1 MYNSDSNLNDIS
13 SNEENELC
21 QEEECYE
28 PATHEINQIFYCEKH
43 YIINNI
49 SSESED
55 NLNYN
60 DFEDLTEEYNMYF
73 NNDKDINKDTLSNKN
88 LYLNSDEDINNDTL
102 SDENLYLNSDEDT
115 SDDTLSD
122 ENLYLNY
129 YIDKNSDKFLDWIKV
144 YNIDYHLINND
155 NDEKGNYYDFTSL
168 DNSTFIGYQL
178 FENGRLYKWIQ
189 DDIGSKIMVIL
200 EKNKILIS
208 LKNLDTEE
216 LYVKVISYNDWI
228 KEDTIKTD
236 KYEINKVNLPS
247 IKIEF

>member
-28 PATHEINQIFYCEKH
+28 PSTHEINQIFYCEKH

-60 DFEDLTEEYNMYF
+60 EFEDITEDYNMYF
-73 NNDKDINKDTLSNKN
+73 NNDK
-88 LYLNSDEDINNDTL
+88 DINNDTL
-102 SDENLYLNSDEDT
+102 SDENLYLNSDEKT

-129 YIDKNSDKFLDWIKV
+129 YIYKNSDKFIDWIKV

-168 DNSTFIGYQL
+168 NNSTFIGYQL
-178 FENGRLYKWIQ
+178 FDNGKLYKWVQ

-200 EKNKILIS
+200 EKNKIQ
-208 LKNLDTEE
+208 KN
-216 LYVKVISYNDWI
+216 YM
-228 KEDTIKTD
+228 
-236 KYEINKVNLPS
+236 
-247 IKIEF
+247 

>member
-28 PATHEINQIFYCEKH
+28 PSTHEINQIFYCEKH

-49 SSESED
+49 SSESEY

-60 DFEDLTEEYNMYF
+60 EFEDITEDYNMYF
-73 NNDKDINKDTLSNKN
+73 NNDK
-88 LYLNSDEDINNDTL
+88 DINNDTL
-102 SDENLYLNSDEDT
+102 SDENLYLNSDEKT
-115 SDDTLSD
+115 SD

-129 YIDKNSDKFLDWIKV
+129 YIDKNSDKFIDWIKV
-144 YNIDYHLINND
+144 YNIDYHLIN
-155 NDEKGNYYDFTSL
+155 DEKGNYYDFTSL
-168 DNSTFIGYQL
+168 NNSTFIGYQL
-178 FENGRLYKWIQ
+178 FENGKLYKWVQ

-228 KEDTIKTD
+228 KEDIIKTD

-247 IKIEF
+247 IKI